1 MQHATGMGSFARTI
15 DPVQN
20 DTPDGESALS
30 FPVLVLNRNYQAINI
45 ITVRKALVMMVA
57 GSVEAMDGDYQAY
70 KMVDWLAQKPQNDD
84 DIIGTPSRRVRA
96 PRLVICTTFG
106 KVLSLKVR
114 FTRNNVFRRDNYVC
128 QYCKRRFL
136 SHQLNLDHV
145 HPRSRGGEH
154 TWSNVVTSC
163 LPCNTR
169 KRDRTPDEARMPL
182 MKAPKKPAWPMG
194 GEFLR
199 ARHRYPEWEPFIP
212 RIGLSGRE

>member
-1 MQHATGMGSFARTI
+1 
-15 DPVQN
+15 
-20 DTPDGESALS
+20 
-30 FPVLVLNRNYQAINI
+30 
-45 ITVRKALVMMVA
+45 MMVA

-70 KMVDWLAQKPQNDD
+70 TMVDWLAQQPQNDD

-182 MKAPKKPAWPMG
+182 MKVPKKPAWPMG